1 MKKSFWAAV
10 LAGCALAPGLFG
22 AEIIVS
28 HLELASRGAM
38 EDGDF
43 GIRTSAE
50 ADISLQGGYKYGII
64 LGLGAE
70 IPNLQK
76 ALSYGRLELPYA
88 STGSTNPTTAEYD
101 GLVDEVNERFNN
113 QATLSIRSVAATVRE
128 LFGGPLEASFFIGHY
143 DKLGSGED
151 FQELFGSLPV
161 TTDLRGFLYYP
172 EGLGGD
178 LSLRFNGAFHS
189 ILGTGAALKAIFLEK
204 VIPSL
209 YIYHDL
215 SFRNETTGAYLPGHY
230 SADFRLLVNSAAAKF
245 EIFTGTTYV
254 TGDDPVVRGGIL
266 AFFDAGSLALLMQAG
281 VPYWEVGDD
290 FDIDNWYFLLEPR
303 FQLWRIGS
311 ALTFFYHPVYYMNRL
326 ILDKDGDVE
335 RGKADVNFKIFYGDI
350 NRSSFEGGVEAT
362 LGLTLHNG
370 EDISLWLSPFVQV
383 AGAGLLWNFKLRFNA
398 LYFKEGGD
406 FAEGFIGIRTAY

>member
-1 MKKSFWAAV
+1 MKKSFWMALFAV
-10 LAGCALAPGLFG
+10 CALVPGLFG
-22 AEIIVS
+22 AEITVS

-50 ADISLQGGYKYGII
+50 AGISLQGGYKYGIV

-88 STGSTNPTTAEYD
+88 SGSPGPSTGEYD
-101 GLVDEVNERFNN
+101 SLVDEVNERFNN
-113 QATLSIRSVAATVRE
+113 QATLSVRSVAATVRD
-128 LFGGPLEASFFIGHY
+128 LFGSPLEASFFIGHY
-143 DKLGSGED
+143 DSLGSGGD

-178 LSLRFNGAFHS
+178 PSLRFNGAFHS
-189 ILGTGAALKAIFLEK
+189 ILGTGLALRAIFLEK
-204 VIPSL
+204 LIPSL
-209 YIYHDL
+209 YIYHDV

-230 SADFRLLVNSAAAKF
+230 SADFRLLANGAVAKF
-245 EIFTGTTYV
+245 EFFTGTTYV
-254 TGDDPVVRGGIL
+254 NGDDPVIRGGIL
-266 AFFDAGSLALLMQAG
+266 AFFDAGPLALLMQAG

-303 FQLWRIGS
+303 FRIRQIGS
-311 ALTFFYHPVYYMNRL
+311 TLTFFYHPTYYMNR
-326 ILDKDGDVE
+326 IIRDENGDTE
-335 RGKADVNFKIFYGDI
+335 RGRADINFKIFYGDI
-350 NRSSFEGGVEAT
+350 NRSSFEGGIEAT
-362 LGLTLHNG
+362 LGLKLHNG
-370 EDISLWLSPFVQV
+370 EDMNLWLAPFVQV

-398 LYFKEGGD
+398 LYFSEGGD